1 MDFVSALRYSY
12 QNRRSDEEFA
22 NPFFLYCKL
31 SDLCSSTFEV
41 KHKVVVF
48 YQIDK
53 KINVVKSILSRD
65 FDVRKKYAEVAELLT
80 ERSFLE
86 LVDIVK
92 EIIGQERKIEE
103 IKVAKAVITS
113 ATQTEQE
120 ETRTPLDSYNST
132 STYYGGWDNEYL
144 GCGIFGV
151 VLLALLSAL
160 AFIFD
165 WKWMVWQWL
174 LGIGGGAGL
183 FLITIALVGWLDD
196 EAVVDFY
203 VLGTI
208 LLGISV
214 LLNFILLLI
223 FGANYKVLF
232 GCLSVFEL
240 IGGLILV
247 YPTFDDLEEEWG
259 AVQIVEMCVA
269 VVLMLVGVIW
279 L

>member
-1 MDFVSALRYSY
+1 
-12 QNRRSDEEFA
+12 
-22 NPFFLYCKL
+22 
-31 SDLCSSTFEV
+31 
-41 KHKVVVF
+41 
-48 YQIDK
+48 
-53 KINVVKSILSRD
+53 
-65 FDVRKKYAEVAELLT
+65 
-80 ERSFLE
+80 
-86 LVDIVK
+86 
-92 EIIGQERKIEE
+92 
-103 IKVAKAVITS
+103 
-113 ATQTEQE
+113 
-120 ETRTPLDSYNST
+120 
-132 STYYGGWDNEYL
+132 
-144 GCGIFGV
+144 
-151 VLLALLSAL
+151 
-160 AFIFD
+160 
-165 WKWMVWQWL
+165 MVWQWL

-269 VVLMLVGVIW
+269 IVLMLVGVIW